1 MHTAGANSCSGVV
14 PRLFSKTHIIQHLRQ
29 LLILPPLL
37 LLRLLLLLLLLL
49 LQGQYGLVLAVRVCR
64 GDEGQVA
71 REREKEQRRSVQK
84 RRLRERSEN
93 MPTRSVLAHLCRS
106 CHRQRSPACSRKS
119 GQHC

>member
-1 MHTAGANSCSGVV
+1 
-14 PRLFSKTHIIQHLRQ
+14 
-29 LLILPPLL
+29 
-37 LLRLLLLLLLLL
+37 
-49 LQGQYGLVLAVRVCR
+49 LVLAVRICR

-84 RRLRERSEN
+84 RRLRERPEN
-93 MPTRSVLAHLCRS
+93 MPTRSVTTPRLAHLCRS